1 MKAFE
6 TFTGIIAPLD
16 RSNVDTDAI
25 IPKEYL
31 KSIKR
36 TGFGDNL
43 FDAWRYLNENH
54 ISETNNHKKRL
65 NTNFVLNIQP
75 YCDAEILLARDNFG
89 CGSSREHAVWALSDF
104 GFKSVI
110 APSFGDI
117 FYSNSFKNGFLPIRL
132 QKSEIDALF
141 DLSKSLPGF
150 KVTINLKKQFV
161 ETQDKTKFNFD
172 IDSSS
177 KIRLLEGLDDV
188 SLTLKHTE
196 AIRSYEMNRAKLTP
210 WLFKDI

>member
-1 MKAFE
+1 MKAFK

-43 FDAWRYLNENH
+43 FDAWRYLNKNY
-54 ISETNNHKKRL
+54 ISETQNLKRRL
-65 NTNFVLNIQP
+65 NTDFVLNISP
-75 YCDAEILLARDNFG
+75 YCEAEILLARENFG

-104 GFKSVI
+104 GFKSVV

-132 QKSEIDALF
+132 QKSEIDVLF
-141 DLSKSLPGF
+141 DLSQSSPGF
-150 KVTINLKKQFV
+150 KVTINLEKQFV
-161 ETQDKTKFNFD
+161 ETQGQKKFNFD
-172 IDSSS
+172 IDSGL
-177 KIRLLEGLDDV
+177 KIRLLEGLDDI

-196 AIRSYEMNRAKLTP
+196 AIRKYEMDRAKLTP

>member
-1 MKAFE
+1 MKAFK

-43 FDAWRYLNENH
+43 FDAWRYLNKNR
-54 ISETNNHKKRL
+54 ISETKNHKKRL

-75 YCDAEILLARDNFG
+75 YCEAEILLARDNFG

-141 DLSKSLPGF
+141 DLSQSSPGF
-150 KVTINLKKQFV
+150 KVTINLEKQFV

-196 AIRSYEMNRAKLTP
+196 AIRNYERNRAKLTP

>member
-1 MKAFE
+1 MKRFK

-36 TGFGDNL
+36 TGFGKNL
-43 FDAWRYLNENH
+43 FEAWRYLDKDQFPKTQNLKRKLNPNF
-54 ISETNNHKKRL
+54 ILNQPLYSE
-65 NTNFVLNIQP
+65 
-75 YCDAEILLARDNFG
+75 AEILLARENFG

-132 QKSEIDALF
+132 KKSEIELLF
-141 DLSKSLPGF
+141 DCSQTSPGF
-150 KVTINLKKQFV
+150 RLTINLEEQFV
-161 ETQDKTKFNFD
+161 EAENKKRQIN
-172 IDSSS
+172 
-177 KIRLLEGLDDV
+177 
-188 SLTLKHTE
+188 
-196 AIRSYEMNRAKLTP
+196 
-210 WLFKDI
+210 LFILMV

>member
-1 MKAFE
+1 MKTFK

-16 RSNVDTDAI
+16 RSNIDTDTI

-36 TGFGDNL
+36 TGFGLNL
-43 FDAWRYLNENH
+43 FDSWRYIDSNEN
-54 ISETNNHKKRL
+54 TNQNIKRKDNPNFIL
-65 NTNFVLNIQP
+65 NKSP
-75 YCDAEILLARDNFG
+75 YNKAEILLVRENFG

-141 DLSKSLPGF
+141 DLSQSLPGF
-150 KVTINLKKQFV
+150 KVTINLEKQFV

-172 IDSSS
+172 IDSGS

-188 SLTLKHTE
+188 SLTLKYTE
-196 AIRSYEMNRAKLTP
+196 AIRYYEMNRAKLTP